1 MVLVPGRSLG
11 KGDNGAVVGVDN
23 WDPGSHARRRVRRHR
38 GAGHAQRVRLLMV
51 LLVLAREGIGMR
63 SVHVVVNLLVL
74 LLLSAHRG
82 HKVKVRVRGAHQ
94 SSCGRCGRARVAA
107 SLATV
112 VVANGSRSLGSDVK
126 RRTAVRVDNG
136 DGTRGR
142 VGGGSGGGRRHRRGA
157 GTLLLLGLVLLLR
170 ENRSENDLRE
180 LFACQWWE
188 WIRYKLLVEI
198 MCN

>member
-1 MVLVPGRSLG
+1 MLVPGGSLG
-11 KGDNGAVVGVDN
+11 KGDNRAIVRVDN
-23 WDPGSHARRRVRRHR
+23 GDPGSHARRRIRRHR

-51 LLVLAREGIGMR
+51 LLLLLVLAREGIGMR
-63 SVHVVVNLLVL
+63 SVHVVVDLLLL
-74 LLLSAHRG
+74 LLLSAHRR

-94 SSCGRCGRARVAA
+94 SSCGRRGRAGVAA

-112 VVANGSRSLGSDVK
+112 VIANGSRGLGGDVK

-142 VGGGSGGGRRHRRGA
+142 VGGGCGCGWRHGRGA
-157 GTLLLLGLVLLLR
+157 APLLLLGLVLLLS

-180 LFACQWWE
+180 LFARQWWE
-188 WIRYKLLVEI
+188 RVRYEL
-198 MCN
+198 ND